1 MRTCAVTV
9 GLFLLAFMPG
19 LAQSVQHATSG
30 TPARQQTAVPSSSS
44 SPGQPKVNPTK
55 EADIRRLLELTGVK
69 GLATQMMS
77 EMMDTIKPVLA
88 NSLPPGDYREK
99 LIDLFIAK
107 FRSKVDAG
115 HLVELAIPIYDKHF
129 SDDEIKGL
137 IQFYQTPLGQKTIH
151 ELPAVVTEM
160 QLEGKQ
166 WGEAVGR
173 DSMREVL
180 TEHPELAK
188 ALEAASKPSQQ

>member
-1 MRTCAVTV
+1 VA
-9 GLFLLAFMPG
+9 
-19 LAQSVQHATSG
+19 
-30 TPARQQTAVPSSSS
+30 SS
-44 SPGQPKVNPTK
+44 SPSPGQTKAQPPK

-69 GLATQMMS
+69 GLGTQMMN
-77 EMMDTIKPVLA
+77 EMMETIKPVLA

-99 LIDLFIAK
+99 LIDLFVEK
-107 FRSKVDAG
+107 FRTKVDAQQ
-115 HLVELAIPIYDKHF
+115 LVELAIPIYDKHF

-151 ELPAVVTEM
+151 ELPAVLTEM

-166 WGEAVGR
+166 WGEVLGR